1 MHLCFYLHILST
13 ILKYS
18 EAKLQS
24 VIVSIALSGCPLLRQ
39 ECRKTDLSAESIE
52 WALQNVFS

>member
-18 EAKLQS
+18 KAKLQS
-24 VIVSIALSGCPLLRQ
+24 AIVSIALSGCPLLRQ
-39 ECRKTDLSAESIE
+39 ECTKTDLSAESIG